1 MEFSTETWSLL
12 AVGGA
17 VGVIGIALLVIFH
30 ATGII
35 QLTWSNFHAPWND
48 EKREKDNDN

>member
-17 VGVIGIALLVIFH
+17 VGVIGLALLVIFH
-30 ATGII
+30 ATGLIS
-35 QLTWSNFHAPWND
+35 LHWDNFHAPWN
-48 EKREKDNDN
+48 EEKDNKS